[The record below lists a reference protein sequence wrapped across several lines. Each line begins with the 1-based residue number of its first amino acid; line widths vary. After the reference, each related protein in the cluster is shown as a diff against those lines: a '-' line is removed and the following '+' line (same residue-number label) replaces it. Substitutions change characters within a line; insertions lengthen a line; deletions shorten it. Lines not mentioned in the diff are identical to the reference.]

1 MATMYLVQSFQQKG
15 RKLEA
20 AGTPQTAKSPE
31 AAIAMAER
39 LAPSRAGVIAYSQEV
54 DIETDSYDEPRV
66 LFRTGTL
73 PPGLME

>member
-20 AGTPQTAKSPE
+20 AGPPQTCRSAE
-31 AAIAMAER
+31 AALALAER
-39 LAPSRAGVIAYSQEV
+39 LAPTRAGVIAYSQEADV
-54 DIETDSYDEPRV
+54 ETDSYDEPKV
-66 LFRTGTL
+66 LFRAGTL